1 MVEWV
6 SILGVGI
13 KRKKWSGYVMGVGI
27 KRKKWSGYVMGWS
40 GYKTQKVEWV
50 CSGVEWV

>member
-6 SILGVGI
+6 SIL
-13 KRKKWSGYVMGVGI
+13 GVGI

-50 CSGVEWV
+50 YNGVEWV